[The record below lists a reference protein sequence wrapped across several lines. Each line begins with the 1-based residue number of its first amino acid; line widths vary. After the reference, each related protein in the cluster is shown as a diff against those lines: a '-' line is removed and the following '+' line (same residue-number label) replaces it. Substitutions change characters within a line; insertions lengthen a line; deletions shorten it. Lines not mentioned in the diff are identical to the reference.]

1 MESKSTIMPAFTICP
16 NYDSSYNE
24 TRLQELGIP
33 GRDGYRREGLWEGNS
48 GAGQRGVFDIVAHKL
63 DEIVEN
69 MEFLMVHNGREN
81 KTKLSGKQVEHL
93 LEVREILNPTYGR
106 CFEVDLAK
114 LNQTIE
120 SVSLVTFVP
129 IYLYVNIPGQFH
141 NGDSYSKIEVLL
153 HECLFIELTYEILI
167 QNDASTCRKFNESET
182 YDECSE
188 RVALE
193 NLTGQY
199 GCTAPYLASPPCLPI
214 CQGQAKAKQELQ
226 ENLSRYM
233 VSLTNLTP
241 GDSINLVSAG
251 EAGGSVSPTLP

>member
-16 NYDSSYNE
+16 NYDSSYNA
-24 TRLQELGIP
+24 TRLQDLGIP
-33 GRDGYRREGLWEGNS
+33 GRDAYRREGIWEGNS
-48 GAGQRGVFDIVAHKL
+48 GAGQRGVFDMVAHKL
-63 DEIVEN
+63 EEIVEHI
-69 MEFLMVHNGREN
+69 EFLMVHNGREQ
-81 KTKLSGKQVEHL
+81 KTKLSGKQVEL
-93 LEVREILNPTYGR
+93 ILEAREILNPTYGR

-120 SVSLVTFVP
+120 SVSIVTFVP

-167 QNDASTCRKFNESET
+167 QNDASTCRKFNQSET

-193 NLTGQY
+193 NLTSQF

-214 CQGQAKAKQELQ
+214 CQGQDKAKQVEKGFGL
-226 ENLSRYM
+226 
-233 VSLTNLTP
+233 
-241 GDSINLVSAG
+241 
-251 EAGGSVSPTLP
+251 

>member
-33 GRDGYRREGLWEGNS
+33 GREAYREEGLWEGNS
-48 GAGQRGVFDIVAHKL
+48 GAGQRGVFDIVTHKME
-63 DEIVEN
+63 EIVEN
-69 MEFLMVHNGREN
+69 MEFLMVGKHGREN
-81 KTKLSGKQVEHL
+81 KTKLSGKQVERL
-93 LEVREILNPTYGR
+93 LEVHEVLNPTYGR

-120 SVSLVTFVP
+120 SVSLVTFIP

-141 NGDSYSKIEVLL
+141 NGDSHSKIEVVLQ
-153 HECLFIELTYEILI
+153 ECLFIELTYEIQI
-167 QNDASTCRKFNESET
+167 QNDVSTCRKFNESET

-193 NLTGQY
+193 NLTAQF

-214 CQGQAKAKQELQ
+214 CQGQAKAKQE
-226 ENLSRYM
+226 
-233 VSLTNLTP
+233 
-241 GDSINLVSAG
+241 
-251 EAGGSVSPTLP
+251 